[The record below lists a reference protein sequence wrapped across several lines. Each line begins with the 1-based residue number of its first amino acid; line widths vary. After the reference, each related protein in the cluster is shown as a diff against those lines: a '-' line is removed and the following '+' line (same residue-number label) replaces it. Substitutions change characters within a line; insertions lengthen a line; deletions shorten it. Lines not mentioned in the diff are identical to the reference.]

1 MELRKHM
8 FSPIKVTSVGVDS
21 DATANVRKRDF
32 VRNNLVFKLFCLIVI
47 VHEMYCALTSL
58 SVFRRFFVFFLGG
71 GLIGP
76 ARKTVKWYLQGCMDL
91 DVWRIAYE
99 IRVIGCTGHYW

>member
-1 MELRKHM
+1 M

-58 SVFRRFFVFFLGG
+58 SVFRWGG
-71 GLIGP
+71 GYMFKKTDMLS
-76 ARKTVKWYLQGCMDL
+76 RKRTSVKTVNRVSGPWCDAKRNTLTILVSPLQ
-91 DVWRIAYE
+91 VN
-99 IRVIGCTGHYW
+99 